1 MSNERLPTY
10 SFQIWQQIFSMK
22 VYMSC
27 NSGFRGTAR
36 IFDIMQSFF
45 DIRTVSYNSIRGWI
59 LRLGYGLLNQPV
71 ERRNDWIYIMDF
83 SIQLGKERCLL
94 ILGVT
99 RESLMTD
106 GYELTHKQIHVLD
119 IYVKAGFTGE
129 DAYERLTEVQ
139 QKTGTPYQTVSDGGS
154 DILAG
159 IKLFCE
165 QHSSVIATYEASHM
179 IGVVLKH
186 YLQDNTQW
194 KELQED
200 LGTLNHGIKQTEMSF
215 LRPVSIAKKARWLN
229 VQKQVDWLRNISNYQ
244 DCDDYSLIQ
253 TGYKIEN
260 KTEIYETLSPFYENK
275 RQQNK
280 IKKEIDKL
288 IFEEENTVYQWVHE
302 KSNNE
307 VVIED
312 SKVKIIDAGKQRFE
326 EKFNILEKHKS
337 FLEELEQIVNVA
349 ETIKR
354 TVGKE
359 GLSLDVLQKL
369 EWLQTPQ
376 MCCGAR
382 TVYFDI
388 INRLLIEHSKC
399 GAETMPLLCS
409 SDIIE
414 SIFGKFKMKA
424 KQSVGG
430 IYETVL
436 NIAVFCGEITEEI
449 IKKVMPSIKMEDVQQ
464 WFFEMSGSSNLAK
477 RRIAFKK
484 I

>member
-1 MSNERLPTY
+1 
-10 SFQIWQQIFSMK
+10 
-22 VYMSC
+22 MSC

-36 IFDIMQSFF
+36 VFDIMQPFF
-45 DIRTVSYNSIRGWI
+45 DIRTVSYNSIRGWV
-59 LRLGYGLLNQPV
+59 LRLGYGLLHQPI

-83 SIQLGKERCLL
+83 SVQLGSERCLL

-99 RESLMTD
+99 RESLIRD
-106 GYELTHKQIHVLD
+106 GYELTHRQIHVLD

-129 DAYERLTEVQ
+129 DAHERLNLVQ

-159 IKLFCE
+159 INFFCE

-186 YLQDNTQW
+186 YLQNNAQW

-200 LGTLNHGIKQTEMSF
+200 LSILNQEIKQTEMSF
-215 LRPVSIAKKARWLN
+215 LRPVSITKKARWLN
-229 VQKQVDWLRNISNYQ
+229 VQKQVDWLMNICNYQ
-244 DCDDYSLIQ
+244 NSDDYSLIQ

-260 KTEIYETLSPFYENK
+260 KAEIYETLSPFCENK
-275 RQQNK
+275 RQKNK
-280 IKKEIDKL
+280 VKKEIDKL
-288 IFEEENTVYQWVHE
+288 IFEEKDGVYQWVQQ
-302 KSNNE
+302 KSDNCE
-307 VVIED
+307 VTIED
-312 SKVKIIDAGKQRFE
+312 RKVKVVDAGKQRFE
-326 EKFNILEKHKS
+326 DKFNILEKHKP
-337 FLEELEQIVNVA
+337 FVQELEQIVNVA

-354 TVGKE
+354 TVGKY
-359 GLSLDVLQKL
+359 GLSLDVFQKL

-376 MCCGAR
+376 MCSGAR
-382 TVYFDI
+382 KVYFDI
-388 INRLLIEHSKC
+388 INRLQVEHSKC

-436 NIAVFCGEITEEI
+436 NIAVFCGDVTEEVI
-449 IKKVMPSIKMEDVQQ
+449 QKVMPSIKMEDVQQ

-477 RRIAFKK
+477 RRAAFKRTTD
-484 I
+484 